1 VNKHGEGGRS
11 RSRTETPAND
21 DSNTKHRIKQNGTE
35 MSQNR
40 STPSNTRARLKGR
53 ERHSQA
59 GGILEHE
66 KGVELDADVDC
77 HTGTRNATE
86 ADLDLRVVCVSALML
101 YRITATY
108 VPSRL
113 DLTFAPL
120 PVFSKI
126 LLPLRLSLGV
136 MSSSAVSSSEI
147 IVPANSIWCTTEPW
161 MCAPPFFWT
170 CTTSPVAES
179 HQSQELAC
187 GRFKILI

>member
-21 DSNTKHRIKQNGTE
+21 DSNTKHRIKQNGAK
-35 MSQNR
+35 MVHNR
-40 STPSNTRARLKGR
+40 STPSNTRARSEGR

-66 KGVELDADVDC
+66 KGVELDADVDVDS
-77 HTGTRNATE
+77 HTDTRNATE
-86 ADLDLRVVCVSALML
+86 ADLDLRVVCASALML
-101 YRITATY
+101 YRITLTY

-136 MSSSAVSSSEI
+136 MSLSAVSSSEI
-147 IVPANSIWCTTEPW
+147 ILPANSISCATEPW

-170 CTTSPVAES
+170 CTTSPVAE
-179 HQSQELAC
+179 
-187 GRFKILI
+187 